1 MDKRKEAN
9 IRVRRSITDALFSLM
24 KDKNFSEITI
34 TEIIREA
41 GVARASFY
49 RNYTSKEDVLL
60 TLISFVLNDY
70 RETADYNLEEY
81 YTYQNVLRSF
91 QYFKKYEKYVIDL
104 YQHGFVISLLEELN
118 QFHESIAGVMK
129 VHSVTRYQLYMYIG
143 ALYNTAIVWLLS
155 EEQEPVE
162 EIATM
167 FCQNYFTD
175 DVK

>member
-91 QYFKKYEKYVIDL
+91 QYFKV
-104 YQHGFVISLLEELN
+104 
-118 QFHESIAGVMK
+118 
-129 VHSVTRYQLYMYIG
+129 
-143 ALYNTAIVWLLS
+143 
-155 EEQEPVE
+155 
-162 EIATM
+162 
-167 FCQNYFTD
+167 
-175 DVK
+175 